1 MSIKNAA
8 EMIRQQGRGND
19 SMLMHVTPGEVKSLQ
34 GIAQAHGGSLSINPQ
49 TGLPEAGFLEDIL
62 PTIAGIGIGFATG
75 NPFLGAA
82 AAGLGGYATS
92 GSLEKGLMAGLGAFG
107 GASAL
112 SSLAGVGG
120 VTSAALPT
128 ATVPTAAVQ
137 TSIGAGSSGAGGS
150 LLGGYGTTV
159 AAPVVPVF
167 GGTVPTNLGPTL
179 KAVQT
184 GSLATSAAPQ
194 ALTAQQFSALPVGQ
208 KFSALGSGFSNLF
221 SDPSGTFA
229 TMGGLSGQGKNL
241 LMAGAPLLGALGEQQ
256 TDTDMPEQEGYV
268 RPAVYDP
275 ATQRYTRLEPVKNKD
290 WGDRSFA
297 QYAQDQ
303 GYEEGGAVEQ
313 RYQQPTRTVDP
324 AVTEYNQ
331 MLMNQAQQEYV
342 QGISTPTPLAPQV
355 AQKLEA
361 AQAAGAAAEPV
372 VNTTHKR
379 LYDPVTQTYSANPN
393 YVDPKPPRPDFYGD
407 SYDMYDSGGD
417 GDGGFGGF
425 DSDPSISGDATD
437 GGIGD
442 AGMSGSTAGFGG
454 MSDTDAGGF
463 GAAQGGRIA
472 SYGGGG
478 ITNIPKFQA
487 GGDMQSDAFVVPADV
502 VSALGNGST
511 KAGLER
517 LNEYLGIALPIEGEG
532 DGLSDDIPA
541 TIEGD
546 QPARVADGEAYVPPE
561 VVAQLGGGD
570 PERGA
575 AMLYTMMDKV
585 REAAHGKTTQQK
597 EVQPEKVMPA

>member
-19 SMLMHVTPGEVKSLQ
+19 SVLMHVTPSEIKSLQ

-112 SSLAGVGG
+112 SGLATVGG
-120 VTSAALPT
+120 ATAAGAGIGP
-128 ATVPTAAVQ
+128 TVPGAAAA
-137 TSIGAGSSGAGGS
+137 TSI
-150 LLGGYGTTV
+150 T
-159 AAPVVPVF
+159 P
-167 GGTVPTNLGPTL
+167 
-179 KAVQT
+179 
-184 GSLATSAAPQ
+184 ATSSAFQ
-194 ALTAQQFSALPVGQ
+194 ALPVAD
-208 KFSALGSGFSNLF
+208 KFSALSSGFSQLTSNPSATF
-221 SDPSGTFA
+221 S
-229 TMGGLSGQGKNL
+229 TMGGLSGQGANL
-241 LMAGAPLLGALGEQQ
+241 AMASAPLLGALNEQQ
-256 TDTDMPEQEGYV
+256 TTTDMPEQEGYV

-275 ATQRYTRLEPVKNKD
+275 KTQQYTRLDPVKNQD

-303 GYEEGGAVEQ
+303 GYQEGGAVEQ

-342 QGISTPTPLAPQV
+342 QGISTPPVMAPQ
-355 AQKLEA
+355 AA
-361 AQAAGAAAEPV
+361 PAQATNIAATPEI
-372 VNTTHKR
+372 NTTRAK
-379 LYDPVTQTYSANPN
+379 LYDPATQMYVTNPN
-393 YVDPKPPRPDFYGD
+393 YVDPKPPRTDFSSGR
-407 SYDMYDSGGD
+407 YDMYYDGNYGEGD
-417 GDGGFGGF
+417 GSGSDGSPGGGVG
-425 DSDPSISGDATD
+425 DDGSVGGGASGTGTD
-437 GGIGD
+437 GED
-442 AGMSGSTAGFGG
+442 AWSRGG
-454 MSDTDAGGF
+454 ALRY
-463 GAAQGGRIA
+463 A
-472 SYGGGG
+472 GGGG

-487 GGDMQSDAFVVPADV
+487 GGDMESDAFVVPADV

-511 KAGLER
+511 KAGLQR

-561 VVAQLGGGD
+561 IVAQLGGGD

-575 AMLYTMMDKV
+575 AMLYTMMDKI
-585 REAAHGKTTQQK
+585 RESAHGKTDQQR
-597 EVQPEKVMPA
+597 EVAPEKVMPT

>member
-19 SMLMHVTPGEVKSLQ
+19 SVLMHVTPSEIKSLQ

-49 TGLPEAGFLEDIL
+49 TGLPEAGFLENIL
-62 PTIAGIGIGFATG
+62 PTIAGIGIGVATG

-82 AAGLGGYATS
+82 VAGIGGYATS

-112 SSLAGVGG
+112 GSLAGVGATGASTLGASG
-120 VTSAALPT
+120 VVPAAAANT
-128 ATVPTAAVQ
+128 AIGPGAAAAIEGGMAGN
-137 TSIGAGSSGAGGS
+137 IGAAFEGVNLAGGAPASLANYSQAVSSG
-150 LLGGYGTTV
+150 LP
-159 AAPVVPVF
+159 AA
-167 GGTVPTNLGPTL
+167 
-179 KAVQT
+179 
-184 GSLATSAAPQ
+184 S
-194 ALTAQQFSALPVGQ
+194 
-208 KFSALGSGFSNLF
+208 KFSALGSGFNNLF
-221 SDPSGTFA
+221 ADPSGTFSA
-229 TMGGLSGQGKNL
+229 MGGLSGQGANL
-241 LMAGAPLLGALGEQQ
+241 AMASAPLLGALGEQQ
-256 TDTDMPEQEGYV
+256 TTTDMPEQEGYV

-275 ATQRYTRLEPVKNKD
+275 ATQTYTRLEPVKNKD

-303 GYEEGGAVEQ
+303 GYQEGGAVEQ

-361 AQAAGAAAEPV
+361 AQAARAAAEPV
-372 VNTTHKR
+372 INTTYKR
-379 LYDPVTQTYSANPN
+379 VYDPVTQSFSENPN
-393 YVDPKPPRPDFYGD
+393 YVDPKPKRTDFSSGRYDLYYDGNYGEGENEGSADDGPPGEGDAPGD
-407 SYDMYDSGGD
+407 S
-417 GDGGFGGF
+417 
-425 DSDPSISGDATD
+425 TD
-437 GGIGD
+437 GGVGD
-442 AGMSGSTAGFGG
+442 ANLAFGG
-454 MSDTDAGGF
+454 RVPHYA
-463 GAAQGGRIA
+463 
-472 SYGGGG
+472 GGG

-487 GGDMQSDAFVVPADV
+487 GGDMESDAFVVPADV

-511 KAGLER
+511 DAGIEI
-517 LNEYLGIALPIEGEG
+517 LNQYLGLALPIEGEG

-546 QPARVADGEAYVPPE
+546 QPARVADGEVYVPPE
-561 VVAQLGGGD
+561 VVARLGGGD

>member
-19 SMLMHVTPGEVKSLQ
+19 SVLMHVTPSEIKSLQ

-49 TGLPEAGFLEDIL
+49 TGLPEAGFLENIL

-75 NPFLGAA
+75 NPFIGAA
-82 AAGLGGYATS
+82 VAGIGGYATS

-112 SSLAGVGG
+112 GSLAGVGATGASTLGASG
-120 VTSAALPT
+120 VVPAAAANT
-128 ATVPTAAVQ
+128 AIGPGAAAAIEGGMAGN
-137 TSIGAGSSGAGGS
+137 IGAAFEGVNLAGGAPASLANYSQAVSSG
-150 LLGGYGTTV
+150 LP
-159 AAPVVPVF
+159 AA
-167 GGTVPTNLGPTL
+167 
-179 KAVQT
+179 
-184 GSLATSAAPQ
+184 S
-194 ALTAQQFSALPVGQ
+194 
-208 KFSALGSGFSNLF
+208 KFSALGSGFNNLF
-221 SDPSGTFA
+221 ADPSGTFSA
-229 TMGGLSGQGKNL
+229 MGGLSGQGKNL

-256 TDTDMPEQEGYV
+256 TTTDMPEQEGYV

-275 ATQRYTRLEPVKNKD
+275 ATQTYTRLEPVKNQD

-303 GYEEGGAVEQ
+303 GYQEGGAVEQ

-361 AQAAGAAAEPV
+361 AQAARAAAEPV
-372 VNTTHKR
+372 VNTTYKR
-379 LYDPVTQTYSANPN
+379 IYDPVTQSFSANPD
-393 YVDPKPPRPDFYGD
+393 YADPKPKRTDFSSGR
-407 SYDMYDSGGD
+407 YDMYYDGNYGEGD
-417 GDGGFGGF
+417 GSGSAGPGG
-425 DSDPSISGDATD
+425 

-442 AGMSGSTAGFGG
+442 DAPGPGPGSEGDAAGQGG
-454 MSDTDAGGF
+454 ED
-463 GAAQGGRIA
+463 AAQGGRITKKYA
-472 SYGGGG
+472 GGG

-487 GGDMQSDAFVVPADV
+487 GGDMESDAFVVPADV

-517 LNEYLGIALPIEGEG
+517 LNQYLGIALPIEGEG

-561 VVAQLGGGD
+561 IVAQLGGGD

-575 AMLYTMMDKV
+575 AMLYTMMDKI
-585 REAAHGKTTQQK
+585 RESAHGKTDQQR
-597 EVQPEKVMPA
+597 EVAPEKVMPA

>member
-19 SMLMHVTPGEVKSLQ
+19 SMLMHVTPGEVQSLQ
-34 GIAQAHGGSLSINPQ
+34 GIARAHGGSLSINPQ

-112 SSLAGVGG
+112 GSLAGVGATGAALPAATVPAAAAKTSIGAGASGAGTFGGAAFPAVSSGGLPTLTATGALTDVGAAQLMG
-120 VTSAALPT
+120 VPLSSSGVAALPT
-128 ATVPTAAVQ
+128 A
-137 TSIGAGSSGAGGS
+137 S
-150 LLGGYGTTV
+150 
-159 AAPVVPVF
+159 
-167 GGTVPTNLGPTL
+167 
-179 KAVQT
+179 
-184 GSLATSAAPQ
+184 
-194 ALTAQQFSALPVGQ
+194 
-208 KFSALGSGFSNLF
+208 KFSALGSGFNNLF

-229 TMGGLSGQGKNL
+229 AMGGLKGQGANL
-241 LMAGAPLLGALGEQQ
+241 AMAGAPLLGALGEQQ

-290 WGDRSFA
+290 WGTRSFA

-303 GYEEGGAVEQ
+303 GYEYEEGGAVEQ

-331 MLMNQAQQEYV
+331 MLMNQAQKEYV
-342 QGISTPTPLAPQV
+342 QGISTAPVTATQTAPAQTVTP
-355 AQKLEA
+355 E
-361 AQAAGAAAEPV
+361 

-425 DSDPSISGDATD
+425 NDIATGYDYSDD
-437 GGIGD
+437 GIGMETSAD
-442 AGMSGSTAGFGG
+442 MGPDSASEANS
-454 MSDTDAGGF
+454 
-463 GAAQGGRIA
+463 AQGGRIA

-511 KAGLER
+511 DAGIEI
-517 LNEYLGIALPIEGEG
+517 LNQYLGLALPIEGEG

-541 TIEGD
+541 TIEGE
-546 QPARVADGEAYVPPE
+546 QPARVADGEVYVPPE
-561 VVAQLGGGD
+561 VVARLGGGD

>member
-34 GIAQAHGGSLSINPQ
+34 GIAQAHGGSLTINPQ

-112 SSLAGVGG
+112 GSLAGVGG
-120 VTSAALPT
+120 VASAALPT

-229 TMGGLSGQGKNL
+229 DYGWVIG
-241 LMAGAPLLGALGEQQ
+241 
-256 TDTDMPEQEGYV
+256 
-268 RPAVYDP
+268 
-275 ATQRYTRLEPVKNKD
+275 TR
-290 WGDRSFA
+290 
-297 QYAQDQ
+297 
-303 GYEEGGAVEQ
+303 
-313 RYQQPTRTVDP
+313 
-324 AVTEYNQ
+324 
-331 MLMNQAQQEYV
+331 
-342 QGISTPTPLAPQV
+342 
-355 AQKLEA
+355 
-361 AQAAGAAAEPV
+361 
-372 VNTTHKR
+372 
-379 LYDPVTQTYSANPN
+379 
-393 YVDPKPPRPDFYGD
+393 
-407 SYDMYDSGGD
+407 
-417 GDGGFGGF
+417 
-425 DSDPSISGDATD
+425 
-437 GGIGD
+437 
-442 AGMSGSTAGFGG
+442 
-454 MSDTDAGGF
+454 
-463 GAAQGGRIA
+463 
-472 SYGGGG
+472 
-478 ITNIPKFQA
+478 
-487 GGDMQSDAFVVPADV
+487 
-502 VSALGNGST
+502 
-511 KAGLER
+511 
-517 LNEYLGIALPIEGEG
+517 
-532 DGLSDDIPA
+532 
-541 TIEGD
+541 
-546 QPARVADGEAYVPPE
+546 
-561 VVAQLGGGD
+561 
-570 PERGA
+570 
-575 AMLYTMMDKV
+575 
-585 REAAHGKTTQQK
+585 
-597 EVQPEKVMPA
+597 

>member
-19 SMLMHVTPGEVKSLQ
+19 SVLMHVTPSEIKSLQ

-49 TGLPEAGFLEDIL
+49 TGLPEAGFLENIL
-62 PTIAGIGIGFATG
+62 PTIAGIGIGVATG

-107 GASAL
+107 GASFLGSLGSVGAAGGASGALGTEAAL
-112 SSLAGVGG
+112 STGPV
-120 VTSAALPT
+120 AA
-128 ATVPTAAVQ
+128 AQ
-137 TSIGAGSSGAGGS
+137 TSIAPTGLSGMGANFSNVGAG
-150 LLGGYGTTV
+150 
-159 AAPVVPVF
+159 F
-167 GGTVPTNLGPTL
+167 N
-179 KAVQT
+179 
-184 GSLATSAAPQ
+184 
-194 ALTAQQFSALPVGQ
+194 
-208 KFSALGSGFSNLF
+208 NLF
-221 SDPSGTFA
+221 ADPSGTFSA
-229 TMGGLSGQGKNL
+229 MGGMAGQGKNL

-256 TDTDMPEQEGYV
+256 TTTDMPEQEGYV

-275 ATQRYTRLEPVKNKD
+275 ATQTYTRLEPVKNKD

-303 GYEEGGAVEQ
+303 GYQEGGAVEQ

-361 AQAAGAAAEPV
+361 AQAARAAAEPV
-372 VNTTHKR
+372 INTTYKR
-379 LYDPVTQTYSANPN
+379 VYDPVTQSFSENPN
-393 YVDPKPPRPDFYGD
+393 YVDPKPKRTDFSSGRYDLYYDGNYGEGENEGSADDGPPGEGDAPGD
-407 SYDMYDSGGD
+407 S
-417 GDGGFGGF
+417 
-425 DSDPSISGDATD
+425 TD
-437 GGIGD
+437 GGVGD
-442 AGMSGSTAGFGG
+442 ANLAFGG
-454 MSDTDAGGF
+454 RVPHYA
-463 GAAQGGRIA
+463 
-472 SYGGGG
+472 GGG

-487 GGDMQSDAFVVPADV
+487 GGDMESDAFVVPADV

-511 KAGLER
+511 DAGIEI
-517 LNEYLGIALPIEGEG
+517 LNQYLGLALPIEGEG

-546 QPARVADGEAYVPPE
+546 QPARVADGEVYVPPE
-561 VVAQLGGGD
+561 VVARLGGGD

>member
-229 TMGGLSGQGKNL
+229 AMGGLSGQGANL
-241 LMAGAPLLGALGEQQ
+241 AMAGAPLLGALGEQQ
-256 TDTDMPEQEGYV
+256 TDTDVPEQESYI

-275 ATQRYTRLEPVKNKD
+275 ETQTYTRLDPVKSSD
-290 WGDRSFA
+290 WGTRSFA

-331 MLMNQAQQEYV
+331 MLMNQAQKEYV
-342 QGISTPTPLAPQV
+342 QGISTAPVTTTQTAPAQTVTP
-355 AQKLEA
+355 E
-361 AQAAGAAAEPV
+361 

-417 GDGGFGGF
+417 GWSDGFDGFDDMGDSDGGGAWEAVTQTRMG
-425 DSDPSISGDATD
+425 SVGNGAS
-437 GGIGD
+437 D
-442 AGMSGSTAGFGG
+442 AGVLTVRLRGHV
-454 MSDTDAGGF
+454 
-463 GAAQGGRIA
+463 GGRC
-472 SYGGGG
+472 
-478 ITNIPKFQA
+478 
-487 GGDMQSDAFVVPADV
+487 
-502 VSALGNGST
+502 
-511 KAGLER
+511 
-517 LNEYLGIALPIEGEG
+517 
-532 DGLSDDIPA
+532 
-541 TIEGD
+541 
-546 QPARVADGEAYVPPE
+546 
-561 VVAQLGGGD
+561 
-570 PERGA
+570 
-575 AMLYTMMDKV
+575 
-585 REAAHGKTTQQK
+585 
-597 EVQPEKVMPA
+597 

>member
-34 GIAQAHGGSLSINPQ
+34 GIAQAHGGSLTINPQ
-49 TGLPEAGFLEDIL
+49 TGLPEAGFLENIL

-75 NPFLGAA
+75 NPFIGAA
-82 AAGLGGYATS
+82 VAGIGGYATS

-112 SSLAGVGG
+112 GSLAGVGATGASTLGASG
-120 VTSAALPT
+120 VVPAAAAKTAIGPGSAALIEGGM
-128 ATVPTAAVQ
+128 AGNVGAAFEGVNLAG
-137 TSIGAGSSGAGGS
+137 GAPASLANYSQAVSSG
-150 LLGGYGTTV
+150 LP
-159 AAPVVPVF
+159 AA
-167 GGTVPTNLGPTL
+167 
-179 KAVQT
+179 
-184 GSLATSAAPQ
+184 S
-194 ALTAQQFSALPVGQ
+194 

-229 TMGGLSGQGKNL
+229 AMGGMAGQGKNL

-361 AQAAGAAAEPV
+361 AQAARAAAEPV
-372 VNTTHKR
+372 VNTTYKR

-425 DSDPSISGDATD
+425 N
-437 GGIGD
+437 
-442 AGMSGSTAGFGG
+442 GMGM
-454 MSDTDAGGF
+454 MSDAPGPGPGSENDPAGQG
-463 GAAQGGRIA
+463 GEDAAQGGRITKKYA
-472 SYGGGG
+472 GGG

-511 KAGLER
+511 DAGIEI
-517 LNEYLGIALPIEGEG
+517 LNQYLGLALPIEGEG

-541 TIEGD
+541 TIEGE
-546 QPARVADGEAYVPPE
+546 QPARVADGEVYVPPE
-561 VVAQLGGGD
+561 VVARLGGGD

-597 EVQPEKVMPA
+597 EVQPEKVMPT

>member
-19 SMLMHVTPGEVKSLQ
+19 SVLMHVTPSEIKSLQ

-49 TGLPEAGFLEDIL
+49 TGLPEAGFLENIL

-75 NPFLGAA
+75 NPLLGAA
-82 AAGLGGYATS
+82 AAGGLGYATS

-112 SSLAGVGG
+112 GSLAGVGATGAALPAATVPAAAAKTSIGAGASG
-120 VTSAALPT
+120 VGGSAGTFGGAAFPAVSSGGLPTLTATGALTDVGAAQFMGVPLSSSGVAALPT
-128 ATVPTAAVQ
+128 A
-137 TSIGAGSSGAGGS
+137 S
-150 LLGGYGTTV
+150 
-159 AAPVVPVF
+159 
-167 GGTVPTNLGPTL
+167 
-179 KAVQT
+179 
-184 GSLATSAAPQ
+184 
-194 ALTAQQFSALPVGQ
+194 

-221 SDPSGTFA
+221 ANPSGTFSA
-229 TMGGLSGQGKNL
+229 MGGLAGQGKNL

-256 TDTDMPEQEGYV
+256 TDTDVPEQEGYI

-275 ATQRYTRLEPVKNKD
+275 ATQTYTRLDPVKNED

-303 GYEEGGAVEQ
+303 GYQEGGAVEQ

-342 QGISTPTPLAPQV
+342 QGISTAPVMPTQTAPAQTV
-355 AQKLEA
+355 APE
-361 AQAAGAAAEPV
+361 
-372 VNTTHKR
+372 VNTTYKR
-379 LYDPVTQTYSANPN
+379 LYDPATQMYTVNPN
-393 YVDPKPPRPDFYGD
+393 YVDPKPKRTDFSSGRFDPYYDGNYGE
-407 SYDMYDSGGD
+407 GD
-417 GDGGFGGF
+417 GSGSDGSPGSTGG
-425 DSDPSISGDATD
+425 

-442 AGMSGSTAGFGG
+442 DAPGPGDGASNDGAGQGG
-454 MSDTDAGGF
+454 EDA
-463 GAAQGGRIA
+463 AEGGRITKKYA
-472 SYGGGG
+472 GGG

-487 GGDMQSDAFVVPADV
+487 GGDMADDAFVVPADV

-511 KAGLER
+511 DAGIEI
-517 LNEYLGIALPIEGEG
+517 LNEYLGMALPIEGEG

-541 TIEGD
+541 TIEGE
-546 QPARVADGEAYVPPE
+546 QPARVADGEVYIPPE
-561 VVAQLGGGD
+561 VVARLGGGD

-585 REAAHGKTTQQK
+585 REAAHGKTTQQR
-597 EVQPEKVMPA
+597 EVDPEKVMPA

>member
-34 GIAQAHGGSLSINPQ
+34 GIAQAHGGSLTINPQ
-49 TGLPEAGFLEDIL
+49 TGLPEAGFLENIL

-82 AAGLGGYATS
+82 VAGLGGYATS

-112 SSLAGVGG
+112 GSLAGVGATGASTLGASG
-120 VTSAALPT
+120 VVPAAAAKTAIGPGSAALIEGGM
-128 ATVPTAAVQ
+128 AGNVGAAFEGVNLAG
-137 TSIGAGSSGAGGS
+137 GAPASLANYSQAVSSG
-150 LLGGYGTTV
+150 LP
-159 AAPVVPVF
+159 AA
-167 GGTVPTNLGPTL
+167 
-179 KAVQT
+179 
-184 GSLATSAAPQ
+184 S
-194 ALTAQQFSALPVGQ
+194 

-229 TMGGLSGQGKNL
+229 AMGGMAGQGKNL

-361 AQAAGAAAEPV
+361 AQAARAAAEPV

-425 DSDPSISGDATD
+425 NDIATGYDYSDD
-437 GGIGD
+437 GIGMGPMD
-442 AGMSGSTAGFGG
+442 LKM
-454 MSDTDAGGF
+454 
-463 GAAQGGRIA
+463 IL
-472 SYGGGG
+472 
-478 ITNIPKFQA
+478 
-487 GGDMQSDAFVVPADV
+487 
-502 VSALGNGST
+502 LGKCSE
-511 KAGLER
+511 ACC
-517 LNEYLGIALPIEGEG
+517 
-532 DGLSDDIPA
+532 
-541 TIEGD
+541 
-546 QPARVADGEAYVPPE
+546 AR
-561 VVAQLGGGD
+561 
-570 PERGA
+570 RSN
-575 AMLYTMMDKV
+575 
-585 REAAHGKTTQQK
+585 H
-597 EVQPEKVMPA
+597 

>member
-34 GIAQAHGGSLSINPQ
+34 GIAQAHGGSLTINPQ
-49 TGLPEAGFLEDIL
+49 TGLPEAGFLENIL

-75 NPFLGAA
+75 NPFIGAA
-82 AAGLGGYATS
+82 VAGVGGYATS

-112 SSLAGVGG
+112 GSLAGVGATGASTLGASG
-120 VTSAALPT
+120 VVPAAAAKTAIGPGSAALIEGGM
-128 ATVPTAAVQ
+128 AGNVGAAFEGVNLAG
-137 TSIGAGSSGAGGS
+137 GAPASLANYSQAVSSG
-150 LLGGYGTTV
+150 
-159 AAPVVPVF
+159 
-167 GGTVPTNLGPTL
+167 
-179 KAVQT
+179 
-184 GSLATSAAPQ
+184 
-194 ALTAQQFSALPVGQ
+194 LPVAS
-208 KFSALGSGFSNLF
+208 KFSALGDGFSSLM

-229 TMGGLSGQGKNL
+229 AMGGMAGQGKNL

-256 TDTDMPEQEGYV
+256 TDTDIPEQEGYV

-361 AQAAGAAAEPV
+361 AQAARAAAEPV

-393 YVDPKPPRPDFYGD
+393 YVDPKPPRPDFYDDRYG
-407 SYDMYDSGGD
+407 MYDSGGE
-417 GDGGFGGF
+417 GDGWFGGF
-425 DSDPSISGDATD
+425 NDIATGYDYSDD
-437 GGIGD
+437 GIGMATNAFAED
-442 AGMSGSTAGFGG
+442 MGPDSASEANT
-454 MSDTDAGGF
+454 
-463 GAAQGGRIA
+463 AQGGRITKKYA
-472 SYGGGG
+472 GGG

-487 GGDMQSDAFVVPADV
+487 GGDMESDAFVVPADV

-511 KAGLER
+511 DAGIEI
-517 LNEYLGIALPIEGEG
+517 LNQYLGLALPIEGEG

-546 QPARVADGEAYVPPE
+546 QPARVADGEVYVPPE
-561 VVAQLGGGD
+561 VVARLGGGD

-597 EVQPEKVMPA
+597 EVQPEKVMPT

>member
-19 SMLMHVTPGEVKSLQ
+19 SVLMHVTPSEIKSLQ

-49 TGLPEAGFLEDIL
+49 TGLPEAGFLENIL

-75 NPFLGAA
+75 NPFIGAA
-82 AAGLGGYATS
+82 VAGIGGYATS

-112 SSLAGVGG
+112 GSLAGVGATGASTLGASG
-120 VTSAALPT
+120 VVPAAAANT
-128 ATVPTAAVQ
+128 AIGPGAAAAIEGGMAGN
-137 TSIGAGSSGAGGS
+137 IGAAFEGVNLAGGAPASLANYSQAVSSG
-150 LLGGYGTTV
+150 LP
-159 AAPVVPVF
+159 AA
-167 GGTVPTNLGPTL
+167 
-179 KAVQT
+179 
-184 GSLATSAAPQ
+184 S
-194 ALTAQQFSALPVGQ
+194 
-208 KFSALGSGFSNLF
+208 KFSALGSGFNNLF
-221 SDPSGTFA
+221 ADPSGTFSA
-229 TMGGLSGQGKNL
+229 MGGLSGQGKNL

-256 TDTDMPEQEGYV
+256 TTTDMPEQEGYV

-275 ATQRYTRLEPVKNKD
+275 ATQTYTRLEPVKNQD

-303 GYEEGGAVEQ
+303 GYQEGGAVEQ

-361 AQAAGAAAEPV
+361 AQAARAAAEPV
-372 VNTTHKR
+372 VNTTYKR
-379 LYDPVTQTYSANPN
+379 IYDPVTQSFSANPDFA
-393 YVDPKPPRPDFYGD
+393 DPKPPRTDFSSGR
-407 SYDMYDSGGD
+407 YDMYYDGNYGEGD
-417 GDGGFGGF
+417 GSGSAGPGG
-425 DSDPSISGDATD
+425 

-442 AGMSGSTAGFGG
+442 DAPGPGPGSEGDAAGQGG
-454 MSDTDAGGF
+454 ED
-463 GAAQGGRIA
+463 AAQGGRITKKYA
-472 SYGGGG
+472 GGG
-478 ITNIPKFQA
+478 ITDIPKFQA
-487 GGDMQSDAFVVPADV
+487 GGDMESDAFVVPADV

-517 LNEYLGIALPIEGEG
+517 LNQYLGIALPIEGEG

-561 VVAQLGGGD
+561 IVAQLGGGD

-575 AMLYTMMDKV
+575 AMLYTMMDKI
-585 REAAHGKTTQQK
+585 RESAHGKTDQQR
-597 EVQPEKVMPA
+597 EVAPEKVMPA

>member
-19 SMLMHVTPGEVKSLQ
+19 SVLMHVTPSEIKSLQ

-62 PTIAGIGIGFATG
+62 PTIAGIGIGVATG

-107 GASAL
+107 GASFLGSLGSVGAAGGASGALGTEAAL
-112 SSLAGVGG
+112 STGPV
-120 VTSAALPT
+120 AA
-128 ATVPTAAVQ
+128 AQ
-137 TSIGAGSSGAGGS
+137 TSIAPTGLSGMGANFSNVGAG
-150 LLGGYGTTV
+150 
-159 AAPVVPVF
+159 F
-167 GGTVPTNLGPTL
+167 N
-179 KAVQT
+179 
-184 GSLATSAAPQ
+184 
-194 ALTAQQFSALPVGQ
+194 
-208 KFSALGSGFSNLF
+208 NLF
-221 SDPSGTFA
+221 ADPSGTFSA
-229 TMGGLSGQGKNL
+229 MGGMAGQGKNL

-256 TDTDMPEQEGYV
+256 TTTDMPEQEGYV

-331 MLMNQAQQEYV
+331 MLMNQAQKEYV

-361 AQAAGAAAEPV
+361 AQAARAAEGPV
-372 VNTTHKR
+372 VNTTYKR
-379 LYDPVTQTYSANPN
+379 IYDPVTQSFSENPN
-393 YVDPKPPRPDFYGD
+393 YVDPKPKRTDFSSGRYDPYYDGNYGEGENEGSAD
-407 SYDMYDSGGD
+407 D
-417 GDGGFGGF
+417 GPPGE
-425 DSDPSISGDATD
+425 GDAPGDTTD
-437 GGIGD
+437 GGVGD
-442 AGMSGSTAGFGG
+442 ANYA
-454 MSDTDAGGF
+454 
-463 GAAQGGRIA
+463 
-472 SYGGGG
+472 GGG

-487 GGDMQSDAFVVPADV
+487 GGDMESDAFVVPADV

-511 KAGLER
+511 DAGIEI
-517 LNEYLGIALPIEGEG
+517 LNQYLGLALPIEGEG

-541 TIEGD
+541 TIEGE
-546 QPARVADGEAYVPPE
+546 QPARVADGEVYVPPE
-561 VVAQLGGGD
+561 VVARLGGGD

>member
-34 GIAQAHGGSLSINPQ
+34 GIAQAHGGSLTINPQ

-112 SSLAGVGG
+112 GSLAGVGATGAALPAATVPAAAAKTSIGAGASGAGTFGGAAFPAVSSGGLPTLTATGALTDVGAAQLMG
-120 VTSAALPT
+120 VPLSSSGVAALPT
-128 ATVPTAAVQ
+128 A
-137 TSIGAGSSGAGGS
+137 S
-150 LLGGYGTTV
+150 
-159 AAPVVPVF
+159 
-167 GGTVPTNLGPTL
+167 
-179 KAVQT
+179 
-184 GSLATSAAPQ
+184 
-194 ALTAQQFSALPVGQ
+194 

-221 SDPSGTFA
+221 ANPSGTFA
-229 TMGGLSGQGKNL
+229 AMGGLKGQGANL
-241 LMAGAPLLGALGEQQ
+241 AMAGAPLLGALGEQQ
-256 TDTDMPEQEGYV
+256 TDTDVPEQESYI

-275 ATQRYTRLEPVKNKD
+275 ATQRYTRLDPVKSSD
-290 WGDRSFA
+290 WGTRSFA

-324 AVTEYNQ
+324 AVTDYNR
-331 MLMNQAQQEYV
+331 MLMEQAQKEYV
-342 QGISTPTPLAPQV
+342 QGISTAPVTATQTAPAQTVTP
-355 AQKLEA
+355 E
-361 AQAAGAAAEPV
+361 

-393 YVDPKPPRPDFYGD
+393 YVDPKPPRPDFSDEYGIP
-407 SYDMYDSGGD
+407 YGMYDSGGD

-425 DSDPSISGDATD
+425 NDIATGYDYSDD
-437 GGIGD
+437 GIGMATNAFAADMGPD
-442 AGMSGSTAGFGG
+442 AASEANS
-454 MSDTDAGGF
+454 
-463 GAAQGGRIA
+463 AQGGRIA
-472 SYGGGG
+472 SYGVGG

-487 GGDMQSDAFVVPADV
+487 GGDMESDAFVVPADV

-511 KAGLER
+511 DAGIEI
-517 LNEYLGIALPIEGEG
+517 LNQYLGLALPIEGEG

-541 TIEGD
+541 TIEGE
-546 QPARVADGEAYVPPE
+546 QPARVADGEVYVPPE
-561 VVAQLGGGD
+561 VVARLGGGD

>member
-19 SMLMHVTPGEVKSLQ
+19 SVLMHVTPSEIKSLQ

-112 SSLAGVGG
+112 GSLANVGATG
-120 VTSAALPT
+120 AALPA
-128 ATVPTAAVQ
+128 ATVPAAAAK
-137 TSIGAGSSGAGGS
+137 TSIGAGASGAG
-150 LLGGYGTTV
+150 T
-159 AAPVVPVF
+159 F
-167 GGTVPTNLGPTL
+167 GGAAFPAVSSGGLPTL
-179 KAVQT
+179 TAT
-184 GSLATSAAPQ
+184 G
-194 ALTAQQFSALPVGQ
+194 ALTDVGAAQLMGVPLSSSGYAALPAAS

-221 SDPSGTFA
+221 ANPSATFSA
-229 TMGGLSGQGKNL
+229 MGGMAGQGKNL

-256 TDTDMPEQEGYV
+256 TETDMPEQEGYV

-331 MLMNQAQQEYV
+331 MLMNQAQKEYV

-361 AQAAGAAAEPV
+361 AQAARAAEGPV
-372 VNTTHKR
+372 VNTTYKR
-379 LYDPVTQTYSANPN
+379 IYDPVTQSFSENPN
-393 YVDPKPPRPDFYGD
+393 YVDPKPKRTDFSSGRYDPYYDGNYGE
-407 SYDMYDSGGD
+407 GD
-417 GDGGFGGF
+417 GSGSDGSPNSTGG
-425 DSDPSISGDATD
+425 

-442 AGMSGSTAGFGG
+442 DAPGPGPGSEGDPAGQGG
-454 MSDTDAGGF
+454 ED
-463 GAAQGGRIA
+463 AAQGGRITKKYA
-472 SYGGGG
+472 GGG

-511 KAGLER
+511 DAGIEI
-517 LNEYLGIALPIEGEG
+517 LNQYLGLALPIEGEG

-541 TIEGD
+541 TIEGE
-546 QPARVADGEAYVPPE
+546 QPARVADGEVYVPPE
-561 VVAQLGGGD
+561 VVARLGGGD

-585 REAAHGKTTQQK
+585 REAAHGKTTQQR
-597 EVQPEKVMPA
+597 EVAPEKVMPA